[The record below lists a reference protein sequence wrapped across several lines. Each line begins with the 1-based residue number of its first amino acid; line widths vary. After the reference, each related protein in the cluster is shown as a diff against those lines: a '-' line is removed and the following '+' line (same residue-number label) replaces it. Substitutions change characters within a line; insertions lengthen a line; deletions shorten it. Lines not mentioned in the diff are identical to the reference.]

1 MEFEHE
7 FIDII
12 KFLNKNPLKIGNL
25 QLALIADEGHKGQNF
40 ILVT

>member
-12 KFLNKNPLKIGNL
+12 KFLNKSPLKIGSL
-25 QLALIADEGHKGQNF
+25 QLALIADEGHIGQNLL
-40 ILVT
+40 LVT